1 MPDSP
6 LIFRF
11 CNSIIIFQH
20 SNVFFFNVI
29 NKICH
34 FFKKRVFPFLG
45 KGTFQRG
52 VKFSKILRG
61 LLKKEGSD
69 RFRIFWEGLGNKGWG
84 QGEADSL
91 EDTMYL
97 TNFSFVGSTHGIHC
111 SDISLSDP
119 KSWILSHVSK
129 AFYSKIF

>member
-1 MPDSP
+1 MPNSP

-45 KGTFQRG
+45 KGTFQRR

-97 TNFSFVGSTHGIHC
+97 TNFSFVGSTHRIHC